1 MKLKKTLFA
10 GIAALVSASALLGS
24 NIASAQK
31 DWPTKSIQLIVPFA
45 AGGPTDS
52 IARLIAVPMGQALGQ
67 TVVVENVP
75 GAGGTIASTKVARA
89 APDGYTI
96 YIHHMGMA
104 TANALYDKLPYDPMT
119 SFEYI
124 GQVADVPMVL
134 LGKKDLPANN
144 FKELEAYIKA
154 NGSKVTMAN
163 AGPGA
168 VSQLCGLLFQS
179 RLGVKLTN
187 IPYKGTGPALTDLL
201 GGQVDLLCDQTTQTI
216 PYIKDGRVKAFGTTT
231 MKRLPAIP
239 NVPTLNEQGLKGFEV
254 KVWHGVYAPKGTPQP
269 ILDKINAALKKLISC
284 QWIKYP
290 PKASRITL
298 ITKSTFGALSFVK
311 PIFQIN
317 SGVIVIKKASR
328 SLAFL
333 LSRHL
338 AQSLTCSKEVA

>member
-10 GIAALVSASALLGS
+10 GIAAVAGAGALLTS
-24 NIASAQK
+24 NLASAQK
-31 DWPTKSIQLIVPFA
+31 DWPTKNIQLIVPFA

-52 IARLIAVPMGQALGQ
+52 IARLIAVPMGQSLGQ

-104 TANALYDKLPYDPMT
+104 TAQALYDKLPYDPMT

-179 RLGVKLTN
+179 RLGVRLTN

-216 PYIKDGRVKAFGTTT
+216 PYIKDGRVKAYGTTT

-269 ILDKINAALKKLISC
+269 ILDKINVALKK
-284 QWIKYP
+284 
-290 PKASRITL
+290 
-298 ITKSTFGALSFVK
+298 ALSSPDVMK
-311 PIFQIN
+311 RLDDANIDIVPAEKVSAKGLKDHLDREIN
-317 SGVIVIKKASR
+317 VWGPVIRKANIPD
-328 SLAFL
+328 
-333 LSRHL
+333 
-338 AQSLTCSKEVA
+338 

>member
-1 MKLKKTLFA
+1 MKFKKTLFA
-10 GIAALVSASALLGS
+10 GIAAVVSASTLLGS

-31 DWPTKSIQLIVPFA
+31 DWPTKSVQLVVPFA
-45 AGGPTDS
+45 AGGPTDT
-52 IARLIAVPMGQALGQ
+52 IARLIAVPMGQSLGQ

-179 RLGVKLTN
+179 RMGVRLTN

-231 MKRLPAIP
+231 MKRLLAIP

-269 ILDKINAALKKLISC
+269 VLDKINAALKKALNTPDVKKRLEDANIDIVPAEKISAKGLREHLDREINV
-284 QWIKYP
+284 WGPVIR
-290 PKASRITL
+290 KANI
-298 ITKSTFGALSFVK
+298 
-311 PIFQIN
+311 PD
-317 SGVIVIKKASR
+317 
-328 SLAFL
+328 
-333 LSRHL
+333 
-338 AQSLTCSKEVA
+338 

>member
-1 MKLKKTLFA
+1 MKLKKTFFA
-10 GIAALVSASALLGS
+10 GIAALVSAGTLLGS

-52 IARLIAVPMGQALGQ
+52 IARLISVPMGQSLGQ

-104 TANALYDKLPYDPMT
+104 TAEALYDKLPYDPMT

-179 RLGVKLTN
+179 RMGVKLTN

-231 MKRLPAIP
+231 LKRLPAIP

-254 KVWHGVYAPKGTPQP
+254 KVWHGIYAPKGTPQP
-269 ILDKINAALKKLISC
+269 VLNKINAALKKALNSPDVKKRLDDANIDIVPMDKVSA
-284 QWIKYP
+284 QGLKDHLDKEINVWGPVIR
-290 PKASRITL
+290 KANI
-298 ITKSTFGALSFVK
+298 
-311 PIFQIN
+311 PD
-317 SGVIVIKKASR
+317 
-328 SLAFL
+328 
-333 LSRHL
+333 
-338 AQSLTCSKEVA
+338 

>member
-1 MKLKKTLFA
+1 MKFKKTLFA
-10 GIAALVSASALLGS
+10 GIAAVVSAGALLTS
-24 NIASAQK
+24 NIAAAEK
-31 DWPTKSIQLIVPFA
+31 DWPTKSIQLVVPFA
-45 AGGPTDS
+45 AGGPTDT

-67 TVVVENVP
+67 TVVVENVN

-89 APDGYTI
+89 TPDGYTI

-154 NGSKVTMAN
+154 NGSKITMAN

-216 PYIKDGRVKAFGTTT
+216 PYIKDGRVKAFGTTSLQ
-231 MKRLPAIP
+231 RLPAIP

-269 ILDKINAALKKLISC
+269 VLNKINLALKKALNSPDVKKRLEDANIDIVSADKISAKGLKDHLEKEINV
-284 QWIKYP
+284 WGPVIR
-290 PKASRITL
+290 KANI
-298 ITKSTFGALSFVK
+298 
-311 PIFQIN
+311 PD
-317 SGVIVIKKASR
+317 
-328 SLAFL
+328 
-333 LSRHL
+333 
-338 AQSLTCSKEVA
+338 

>member
-1 MKLKKTLFA
+1 MKFKKTLFA
-10 GIAALVSASALLGS
+10 GIAAIAGASALFTT

-31 DWPTKSIQLIVPFA
+31 DWPTKNIQLVVPFA

-52 IARLIAVPMGQALGQ
+52 IARLISVPMSQALGQ

-89 APDGYTI
+89 TPDGYTI

-104 TANALYDKLPYDPMT
+104 TAQALYDKLPYDPMT

-216 PYIKDGRVKAFGTTT
+216 PYIKDGRVKAYGTTT
-231 MKRLPAIP
+231 LKRLPAIP
-239 NVPTLNEQGLKGFEV
+239 NVPTLNEEGLKGFEV

-269 ILDKINAALKKLISC
+269 VLNKINAALKMALNSPDVKKRLEDANIDIVPAEKISAKGLKDHLDKEINV
-284 QWIKYP
+284 WGPVIR
-290 PKASRITL
+290 KANI
-298 ITKSTFGALSFVK
+298 
-311 PIFQIN
+311 PD
-317 SGVIVIKKASR
+317 
-328 SLAFL
+328 
-333 LSRHL
+333 
-338 AQSLTCSKEVA
+338 

>member
-1 MKLKKTLFA
+1 MKLQKTLFA
-10 GIAALVSASALLGS
+10 GIAAIVSAGTLLGS

-31 DWPTKSIQLIVPFA
+31 DWPTKSIQMVVPFA
-45 AGGPTDS
+45 AGGPTDT

-269 ILDKINAALKKLISC
+269 VLDKLNAALKKALNTPDVQKRLNDSNIDIVPMDKVSAKGLKDHLEKEINI
-284 QWIKYP
+284 WGPVI
-290 PKASRITL
+290 R
-298 ITKSTFGALSFVK
+298 KSNI
-311 PIFQIN
+311 PD
-317 SGVIVIKKASR
+317 
-328 SLAFL
+328 
-333 LSRHL
+333 
-338 AQSLTCSKEVA
+338 

>member
-1 MKLKKTLFA
+1 MKFKKTLFA
-10 GIAALVSASALLGS
+10 GITAIAGVSALLTS
-24 NIASAQK
+24 NMASAQK
-31 DWPTKSIQLIVPFA
+31 DWPTKNIQLIVPFA
-45 AGGPTDS
+45 AGGPTDT
-52 IARLIAVPMGQALGQ
+52 IARLIAVPMGQSLGQ

-104 TANALYDKLPYDPMT
+104 TAQALYDKLPYDPMT

-179 RLGVKLTN
+179 RLGVRLTN

-269 ILDKINAALKKLISC
+269 VLNKINAALKTALNTPDVKKRLEDANIDIVPAEKISAKGL
-284 QWIKYP
+284 QDHLDKEINVWGPIIR
-290 PKASRITL
+290 KANI
-298 ITKSTFGALSFVK
+298 
-311 PIFQIN
+311 PD
-317 SGVIVIKKASR
+317 
-328 SLAFL
+328 
-333 LSRHL
+333 
-338 AQSLTCSKEVA
+338 

>member
-1 MKLKKTLFA
+1 MKFKKTLFA
-10 GIAALVSASALLGS
+10 GIAAVVSASTLLGS

-31 DWPTKSIQLIVPFA
+31 DWPTKSIQLVVPFA
-45 AGGPTDS
+45 AGGPTDT
-52 IARLIAVPMGQALGQ
+52 IARLIAVPMGQSLGQ

-269 ILDKINAALKKLISC
+269 VLDKINAALKKALNTPDVKKRLEDANIDIVPAEKISAKGLREHLDREINV
-284 QWIKYP
+284 WGPVIR
-290 PKASRITL
+290 KANI
-298 ITKSTFGALSFVK
+298 
-311 PIFQIN
+311 PD
-317 SGVIVIKKASR
+317 
-328 SLAFL
+328 
-333 LSRHL
+333 
-338 AQSLTCSKEVA
+338 

>member
-10 GIAALVSASALLGS
+10 GIAAVVSAGTLLGS

-31 DWPTKSIQLIVPFA
+31 DWPTKSIQLVVPFA
-45 AGGPTDS
+45 AGGPTDT

-119 SFEYI
+119 SFDYI

-269 ILDKINAALKKLISC
+269 VLDKLNAALKKALNTPDVQKRLNDSNIDIVPMDKVSAKGLKDHLEKEINV
-284 QWIKYP
+284 WGPVI
-290 PKASRITL
+290 R
-298 ITKSTFGALSFVK
+298 KSNI
-311 PIFQIN
+311 PD
-317 SGVIVIKKASR
+317 
-328 SLAFL
+328 
-333 LSRHL
+333 
-338 AQSLTCSKEVA
+338 

>member
-10 GIAALVSASALLGS
+10 GIAAVISASTLLGS

-31 DWPTKSIQLIVPFA
+31 DWPTKSVQLVVPFA
-45 AGGPTDS
+45 AGGPTDT

-179 RLGVKLTN
+179 RMGVRLTN

-269 ILDKINAALKKLISC
+269 ILDKINASLKKALNTPDVKKRLEDANIDIVPAEKISAKGLKDHLDREINV
-284 QWIKYP
+284 WGPVIR
-290 PKASRITL
+290 KANI
-298 ITKSTFGALSFVK
+298 
-311 PIFQIN
+311 PD
-317 SGVIVIKKASR
+317 
-328 SLAFL
+328 
-333 LSRHL
+333 
-338 AQSLTCSKEVA
+338 

>member
-10 GIAALVSASALLGS
+10 GIAAVVSAGTLLGS

-31 DWPTKSIQLIVPFA
+31 DWPTKSIQLVVPFA
-45 AGGPTDS
+45 AGGPTDT

-119 SFEYI
+119 SFDYI

-269 ILDKINAALKKLISC
+269 VLDKLNAALKKALNTPDVQKRLNDANIDIVPADKISAKGLKDHLEKEINV
-284 QWIKYP
+284 WGPVIR
-290 PKASRITL
+290 KANI
-298 ITKSTFGALSFVK
+298 
-311 PIFQIN
+311 PD
-317 SGVIVIKKASR
+317 
-328 SLAFL
+328 
-333 LSRHL
+333 
-338 AQSLTCSKEVA
+338 

>member
-10 GIAALVSASALLGS
+10 GIAALVSAGTLLGS

-104 TANALYDKLPYDPMT
+104 TAQALYDKLPYDPMT
-119 SFEYI
+119 SFEHI

-179 RLGVKLTN
+179 RMGVKLTN

-269 ILDKINAALKKLISC
+269 ILNKINAALKKALNSPDVKKRLDDANIDIVPADKVSA
-284 QWIKYP
+284 QGLKDHLDKEINIWGPVIR
-290 PKASRITL
+290 KANI
-298 ITKSTFGALSFVK
+298 
-311 PIFQIN
+311 PD
-317 SGVIVIKKASR
+317 
-328 SLAFL
+328 
-333 LSRHL
+333 
-338 AQSLTCSKEVA
+338 

>member
-10 GIAALVSASALLGS
+10 GIAAVVSAGTLLGS

-31 DWPTKSIQLIVPFA
+31 DWPTKSIQLVVPFA
-45 AGGPTDS
+45 AGGPTDT

-119 SFEYI
+119 SFDYI

-144 FKELEAYIKA
+144 FKELEAYIRA

-179 RLGVKLTN
+179 RMGVRLTN

-231 MKRLPAIP
+231 LKRLPAIP

-269 ILDKINAALKKLISC
+269 VLDKINAALKKALNTPDVKKRLEDANIDIVPADKISAKGLKDHLEKEINV
-284 QWIKYP
+284 WGPVIR
-290 PKASRITL
+290 KANI
-298 ITKSTFGALSFVK
+298 
-311 PIFQIN
+311 PD
-317 SGVIVIKKASR
+317 
-328 SLAFL
+328 
-333 LSRHL
+333 
-338 AQSLTCSKEVA
+338 

>member
-1 MKLKKTLFA
+1 MKIKKTLFA
-10 GIAALVSASALLGS
+10 GIAAVVSASTLLGS

-31 DWPTKSIQLIVPFA
+31 DWPTKSVQLVVPFA
-45 AGGPTDS
+45 AGGPTDT

-134 LGKKDLPANN
+134 LGKKDLPVNN

-179 RLGVKLTN
+179 RMGVRLTN

-254 KVWHGVYAPKGTPQP
+254 KVWHGVYAPKGVPQP
-269 ILDKINAALKKLISC
+269 ILNKINAALKKALNTPDVKKRLDDANIDIVSMDKVSANGLKDHLDKEINV
-284 QWIKYP
+284 WGPVIR
-290 PKASRITL
+290 KANI
-298 ITKSTFGALSFVK
+298 
-311 PIFQIN
+311 PD
-317 SGVIVIKKASR
+317 
-328 SLAFL
+328 
-333 LSRHL
+333 
-338 AQSLTCSKEVA
+338 

>member
-10 GIAALVSASALLGS
+10 GIAAVVSASTLLGS

-31 DWPTKSIQLIVPFA
+31 DWPTKSISLVVPFA

-52 IARLIAVPMGQALGQ
+52 IARLIAVPMGQSLGQ

-104 TANALYDKLPYDPMT
+104 TAQALYDKLPYDPMT

-144 FKELEAYIKA
+144 FKELEAYIRA

-179 RLGVKLTN
+179 RMGVRLTN

-254 KVWHGVYAPKGTPQP
+254 KVWHGVYAPKGTPKSV
-269 ILDKINAALKKLISC
+269 LDKINAALKKALNNPDVKKRLDDANIDIVSMDKVSANGLKDHLEKEINV
-284 QWIKYP
+284 WGPVIR
-290 PKASRITL
+290 KANI
-298 ITKSTFGALSFVK
+298 
-311 PIFQIN
+311 PD
-317 SGVIVIKKASR
+317 
-328 SLAFL
+328 
-333 LSRHL
+333 
-338 AQSLTCSKEVA
+338 

>member
-1 MKLKKTLFA
+1 MKSKKTLFA
-10 GIAALVSASALLGS
+10 GIAAVISASTLLGS

-31 DWPTKSIQLIVPFA
+31 DWPTKSVQLVVPFA
-45 AGGPTDS
+45 AGGPTDT

-179 RLGVKLTN
+179 RMGVRLTN

-216 PYIKDGRVKAFGTTT
+216 PYIKDGRVKTFGTTT

-269 ILDKINAALKKLISC
+269 ILDKINASLKKALNTPDVKKRLEDANIDIVPAEKISAKGLKDHLDREINV
-284 QWIKYP
+284 WGPVIR
-290 PKASRITL
+290 KANI
-298 ITKSTFGALSFVK
+298 
-311 PIFQIN
+311 PD
-317 SGVIVIKKASR
+317 
-328 SLAFL
+328 
-333 LSRHL
+333 
-338 AQSLTCSKEVA
+338 

>member
-1 MKLKKTLFA
+1 LNLKKSFLAGLALAMTAGTLMST
-10 GIAALVSASALLGS
+10 AAQ
-24 NIASAQK
+24 AQK
-31 DWPTKSIQLIVPFA
+31 DWPTKSIQLVVPFA

-52 IARLIAVPMGQALGQ
+52 IARLISIPMGQALGQ

-154 NGSKVTMAN
+154 NGPKVTMAN

-216 PYIKDGRVKAFGTTT
+216 PYIQDGRIKAYGTTT

-239 NVPTLNEQGLKGFEV
+239 NVPTLNEQGMKGFEV

-269 ILDKINAALKKLISC
+269 ILDKINAALKKALNSPDVKKRLEDANIDIVPASKINAKGLKDHLESEINV
-284 QWIKYP
+284 WGPVIR
-290 PKASRITL
+290 KANI
-298 ITKSTFGALSFVK
+298 
-311 PIFQIN
+311 PD
-317 SGVIVIKKASR
+317 
-328 SLAFL
+328 
-333 LSRHL
+333 
-338 AQSLTCSKEVA
+338 

>member
-10 GIAALVSASALLGS
+10 GIAAVDSAGTLLGS

-31 DWPTKSIQLIVPFA
+31 DWPTKSIQLVVPFA
-45 AGGPTDS
+45 AGGPTDT

-119 SFEYI
+119 SFDYI

-254 KVWHGVYAPKGTPQP
+254 KVWHGVYAPKGVPQP
-269 ILDKINAALKKLISC
+269 ILDKLNAALKKALNTPDVQKRLNDANIDIVPMDKVSSKGLKDHLEKEINV
-284 QWIKYP
+284 WGPVIR
-290 PKASRITL
+290 KANI
-298 ITKSTFGALSFVK
+298 
-311 PIFQIN
+311 PD
-317 SGVIVIKKASR
+317 
-328 SLAFL
+328 
-333 LSRHL
+333 
-338 AQSLTCSKEVA
+338 

>member
-1 MKLKKTLFA
+1 MKFKKTLFA
-10 GIAALVSASALLGS
+10 GIAAVVSASTLLGS

-31 DWPTKSIQLIVPFA
+31 DWPTKSVQLVVPFA
-45 AGGPTDS
+45 AGGPTDT
-52 IARLIAVPMGQALGQ
+52 IARLIAVPMGQSLGQ

-179 RLGVKLTN
+179 RMGVRLTN

-216 PYIKDGRVKAFGTTT
+216 PYIRDGRVKAFGTTT

-269 ILDKINAALKKLISC
+269 VLDKINAALKKALNTPDVKKRLEDANIDIVPAEKISAKGLREHLDREINV
-284 QWIKYP
+284 WGPVIR
-290 PKASRITL
+290 KANI
-298 ITKSTFGALSFVK
+298 
-311 PIFQIN
+311 PD
-317 SGVIVIKKASR
+317 
-328 SLAFL
+328 
-333 LSRHL
+333 
-338 AQSLTCSKEVA
+338 

>member
-10 GIAALVSASALLGS
+10 GIAAVAGASTIFTS

-31 DWPTKSIQLIVPFA
+31 DWPTKNIQLVVPFA

-52 IARLIAVPMGQALGQ
+52 IARLISVPMSQALGQ

-89 APDGYTI
+89 TPDGYTI

-104 TANALYDKLPYDPMT
+104 TAQALYDKLPYDPMT

-216 PYIKDGRVKAFGTTT
+216 PYIKDGRVKAYGTTT

-239 NVPTLNEQGLKGFEV
+239 NVPTLNEEGLKGFEV

-269 ILDKINAALKKLISC
+269 VLNKINAALKTALNSPDVKKRLEDANIDIVPADKISAKGLKDHLDKEINV
-284 QWIKYP
+284 WGPVIR
-290 PKASRITL
+290 KANI
-298 ITKSTFGALSFVK
+298 
-311 PIFQIN
+311 PD
-317 SGVIVIKKASR
+317 
-328 SLAFL
+328 
-333 LSRHL
+333 
-338 AQSLTCSKEVA
+338 

>member
-1 MKLKKTLFA
+1 MKVKKLLFS
-10 GIAALVSASALLGS
+10 GIAAALTAGAFLSTSAL
-24 NIASAQK
+24 AQK
-31 DWPTKSIQLIVPFA
+31 DWPTKSIQLVVPFA

-89 APDGYTI
+89 APDGYTL

-216 PYIKDGRVKAFGTTT
+216 PYIKDGRVKAYGTTT

-269 ILDKINAALKKLISC
+269 ILDKINAALKKALNSPEVKKRLEDANIDIVPAEKISAKGLKDHLDKEINV
-284 QWIKYP
+284 WGPVIR
-290 PKASRITL
+290 KANI
-298 ITKSTFGALSFVK
+298 
-311 PIFQIN
+311 PD
-317 SGVIVIKKASR
+317 
-328 SLAFL
+328 
-333 LSRHL
+333 
-338 AQSLTCSKEVA
+338 

>member
-10 GIAALVSASALLGS
+10 GIAAVVSASTLLGS

-89 APDGYTI
+89 APDGYTM

-119 SFEYI
+119 SFDYI

-179 RLGVKLTN
+179 RMGIKLTN

-254 KVWHGVYAPKGTPQP
+254 KVWHGVYVPKGVPQP
-269 ILDKINAALKKLISC
+269 IQDKINAALKKALNSPDVQKRLNDANIDIVPMEKVSSKGLKDHLEKEINV
-284 QWIKYP
+284 WGPVIR
-290 PKASRITL
+290 KANI
-298 ITKSTFGALSFVK
+298 
-311 PIFQIN
+311 PD
-317 SGVIVIKKASR
+317 
-328 SLAFL
+328 
-333 LSRHL
+333 
-338 AQSLTCSKEVA
+338 

>member
-1 MKLKKTLFA
+1 MKLQKTLFA
-10 GIAALVSASALLGS
+10 GIAAVISASTLLGS

-75 GAGGTIASTKVARA
+75 GAGGTIASTKVSRA

-179 RLGVKLTN
+179 RLGIKLTN

-269 ILDKINAALKKLISC
+269 ILDKINAALKKALNTPDVQKRLNDANIDIVPAEKMSAKGLKDHLEKEINV
-284 QWIKYP
+284 WGPVIR
-290 PKASRITL
+290 KANI
-298 ITKSTFGALSFVK
+298 
-311 PIFQIN
+311 PD
-317 SGVIVIKKASR
+317 
-328 SLAFL
+328 
-333 LSRHL
+333 
-338 AQSLTCSKEVA
+338 

>member
-10 GIAALVSASALLGS
+10 GIAAVVSASTLLGS

-124 GQVADVPMVL
+124 GQVADVPMVV

-144 FKELEAYIKA
+144 FKELEAYIRA

-179 RLGVKLTN
+179 RLGVRLTN

-269 ILDKINAALKKLISC
+269 VLDKINAALKKALNTPDVRKRLEDSNIDIVPMDKVSAKGLKSHLESEINV
-284 QWIKYP
+284 WGPVIR
-290 PKASRITL
+290 KANI
-298 ITKSTFGALSFVK
+298 
-311 PIFQIN
+311 PD
-317 SGVIVIKKASR
+317 
-328 SLAFL
+328 
-333 LSRHL
+333 
-338 AQSLTCSKEVA
+338 

>member
-1 MKLKKTLFA
+1 MEAFMKFKKTLFA
-10 GIAALVSASALLGS
+10 GIAAVVSASTLLGS

-31 DWPTKSIQLIVPFA
+31 DWPTKSVQLVVPFA
-45 AGGPTDS
+45 AGGPTDT

-134 LGKKDLPANN
+134 LGKKDLPVNN

-179 RLGVKLTN
+179 RMGVRLTN

-269 ILDKINAALKKLISC
+269 ILEKINASLKKALNTPDVKKRLEDANIDIVPAEKISAKGLRDHLDREINV
-284 QWIKYP
+284 WGPVIR
-290 PKASRITL
+290 KANI
-298 ITKSTFGALSFVK
+298 
-311 PIFQIN
+311 PD
-317 SGVIVIKKASR
+317 
-328 SLAFL
+328 
-333 LSRHL
+333 
-338 AQSLTCSKEVA
+338 

>member
-10 GIAALVSASALLGS
+10 GIAAVVSASTLLGS
-24 NIASAQK
+24 NVASAQK
-31 DWPTKSIQLIVPFA
+31 DWPTKSVQLVVPFA

-52 IARLIAVPMGQALGQ
+52 IARLIAVPMGQSLGQ

-104 TANALYDKLPYDPMT
+104 TAQALYDKLPYDPLT

-144 FKELEAYIKA
+144 FKELEAYIRA

-179 RLGVKLTN
+179 RMGVRLTN

-254 KVWHGVYAPKGTPQP
+254 KVWHGVYAPKGTPKP
-269 ILDKINAALKKLISC
+269 VLDKINAALKKALNNPDVKKRLDDANIDIVSMDKVSPNGLKDHLEKEINV
-284 QWIKYP
+284 WGPVIR
-290 PKASRITL
+290 KANI
-298 ITKSTFGALSFVK
+298 
-311 PIFQIN
+311 PD
-317 SGVIVIKKASR
+317 
-328 SLAFL
+328 
-333 LSRHL
+333 
-338 AQSLTCSKEVA
+338 

>member
-1 MKLKKTLFA
+1 MKFKKSVFTGLVTS
-10 GIAALVSASALLGS
+10 IAAGALLLS
-24 NIASAQK
+24 NSAVAQK
-31 DWPTKSIQLIVPFA
+31 DWPTKSISLIVPFA

-52 IARLIAVPMGQALGQ
+52 VARLIAVPMGQALGQ

-96 YIHHMGMA
+96 YLHHMGMA
-104 TANALYDKLPYDPMT
+104 TANALYDKLPYDPLN
-119 SFEYI
+119 SFEHI

-134 LGKKDLPANN
+134 LGKKSLPANN

-179 RLGVKLTN
+179 RLGVRLTN

-216 PYIKDGRVKAFGTTT
+216 PYIKDGSVKAFGTTT
-231 MKRLPAIP
+231 LKRLPAIP
-239 NVPTLNEQGLKGFEV
+239 NVPTLDEQGLKGFEV
-254 KVWHGVYAPKGTPQP
+254 KVWHGMYAPKDTPKP
-269 ILDKINAALKKLISC
+269 ILAKLNAALKKALTSPDVQKRLADANIDIVPVGKISDTGL
-284 QWIKYP
+284 
-290 PKASRITL
+290 KAHL
-298 ITKSTFGALSFVK
+298 EAE
-311 PIFQIN
+311 IN
-317 SGVIVIKKASR
+317 KWGPVIRKANIPD
-328 SLAFL
+328 
-333 LSRHL
+333 
-338 AQSLTCSKEVA
+338 

>member
-10 GIAALVSASALLGS
+10 GIAAVVSASTLLGS

-31 DWPTKSIQLIVPFA
+31 DWPTKSISLVVPFA

-52 IARLIAVPMGQALGQ
+52 IARLIAVPMGQSLGQ

-104 TANALYDKLPYDPMT
+104 TAQALYDKLPYDPMT

-144 FKELEAYIKA
+144 FKELEAYIRA

-179 RLGVKLTN
+179 RMGVRLTN

-254 KVWHGVYAPKGTPQP
+254 KVWHGVYAPKGTPKP
-269 ILDKINAALKKLISC
+269 VLDKINAALKKALNNPDVKKRLDDANIDIVSMDKVSANGLKDHLDKEINV
-284 QWIKYP
+284 WGPVIR
-290 PKASRITL
+290 KANI
-298 ITKSTFGALSFVK
+298 
-311 PIFQIN
+311 PD
-317 SGVIVIKKASR
+317 
-328 SLAFL
+328 
-333 LSRHL
+333 
-338 AQSLTCSKEVA
+338 

>member
-10 GIAALVSASALLGS
+10 GIAAVVSAGTLLGS

-31 DWPTKSIQLIVPFA
+31 DWPTKSIQLVVPFA
-45 AGGPTDS
+45 AGGPTDT

-119 SFEYI
+119 SFDYI

-254 KVWHGVYAPKGTPQP
+254 KVWHGVYAPKGVPQP
-269 ILDKINAALKKLISC
+269 ILDKLNAALKKALNTPDVQKRLNDANIDIVPMDKVSSKGLKDHLEKEINV
-284 QWIKYP
+284 WGPVIR
-290 PKASRITL
+290 KANI
-298 ITKSTFGALSFVK
+298 
-311 PIFQIN
+311 PD
-317 SGVIVIKKASR
+317 
-328 SLAFL
+328 
-333 LSRHL
+333 
-338 AQSLTCSKEVA
+338 

>member
-1 MKLKKTLFA
+1 METLMKLKKTLFA
-10 GIAALVSASALLGS
+10 GIAAVAGASTIFTS

-31 DWPTKSIQLIVPFA
+31 DWPTKNIQLVVPFA

-52 IARLIAVPMGQALGQ
+52 IARLISVPMSQALGQ

-89 APDGYTI
+89 TPDGYTI

-104 TANALYDKLPYDPMT
+104 TAQALYDKLPYDPMT

-216 PYIKDGRVKAFGTTT
+216 PYIKDGRVKAYGTTT

-239 NVPTLNEQGLKGFEV
+239 NVPTLNEEGLKGFEV

-269 ILDKINAALKKLISC
+269 VLNKINAALKTALNSPDVKKRLEDANIDIVPADKISAKGLKDHLDKEINV
-284 QWIKYP
+284 WGPVIR
-290 PKASRITL
+290 KANI
-298 ITKSTFGALSFVK
+298 
-311 PIFQIN
+311 PD
-317 SGVIVIKKASR
+317 
-328 SLAFL
+328 
-333 LSRHL
+333 
-338 AQSLTCSKEVA
+338 